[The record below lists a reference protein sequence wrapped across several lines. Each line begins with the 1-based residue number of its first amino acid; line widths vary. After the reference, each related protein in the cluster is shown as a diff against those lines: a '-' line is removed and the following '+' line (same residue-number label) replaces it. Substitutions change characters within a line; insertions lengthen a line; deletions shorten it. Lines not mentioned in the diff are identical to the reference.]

1 MDNFDDVDKKCHD
14 FVKLRIC
21 FRINDNKFFN
31 VIKYIGEA
39 IKNIILIG
47 KDL

>member
-14 FVKLRIC
+14 FVKLRNFC
-21 FRINDNKFFN
+21 RTNDNKFFN

-39 IKNIILIG
+39 K
-47 KDL
+47 KKHYFEQ